1 MFIENDPIYSS
12 VENKNRCYVWDR
24 VCKEL
29 QPKKV
34 DESYFVDLVVDDQYA
49 GKTKKKFTA
58 KDDVNNSMIILTA
71 EQDSLNMQVIL
82 LI

>member
-34 DESYFVDLVVDDQYA
+34 DESYFVDLVVDD
-49 GKTKKKFTA
+49 
-58 KDDVNNSMIILTA
+58 
-71 EQDSLNMQVIL
+71 
-82 LI
+82 